1 MITTSGLIIYN
12 FPTMEVRKKDDV
24 VFLKK
29 LGERISTLRKQ
40 KGMLQV
46 ELASLLDIEKSN
58 MSRIEAGNTNP
69 TILLLKKICVVLEV
83 NVENLL
89 KDLDYESL

>member
-69 TILLLKKICVVLEV
+69 TILLLRKICLVLEIQI
-83 NVENLL
+83 EDLI
-89 KDLDYESL
+89 KDPESL

>member
-1 MITTSGLIIYN
+1 
-12 FPTMEVRKKDDV
+12 MEVRKKDDV

>member
-1 MITTSGLIIYN
+1 MITTGELIIYN

-89 KDLDYESL
+89 KDLDHESL

>member
-1 MITTSGLIIYN
+1 MITTSGVIIYN

-58 MSRIEAGNTNP
+58 MSRIEAGKTNP
-69 TILLLKKICVVLEV
+69 TILLLRKICLVLEIQI
-83 NVENLL
+83 EDLI
-89 KDLDYESL
+89 KDPESL

>member
-1 MITTSGLIIYN
+1 MITTSGVIIYN

-69 TILLLKKICVVLEV
+69 TILLLRKICLVLEIQI
-83 NVENLL
+83 EDLI
-89 KDLDYESL
+89 KDPESL

>member
-58 MSRIEAGNTNP
+58 MSRIEAGKTNP
-69 TILLLKKICVVLEV
+69 TILLLRKICLVLEIQI
-83 NVENLL
+83 EDLI
-89 KDLDYESL
+89 KDPESL

>member
-1 MITTSGLIIYN
+1 MITTSGVIIYN

-69 TILLLKKICVVLEV
+69 TILLLRKICLDLEIQI
-83 NVENLL
+83 EDLI
-89 KDLDYESL
+89 KDPESL